1 MKTWD
6 INDRIL
12 CAGGNNKSG
21 CKGDSGS
28 PFLCR
33 DEENMNWRFHLQGV
47 VKGGSNTCKLEQLLY
62 IHKSFKIC
70 RLDRIASLF
79 KVLVTL

>member
-6 INDRIL
+6 INDKIL

-47 VKGGSNTCKLEQLLY
+47 VQGGSDTCKLENSYSIFTRVSKYVDWIESHLY
-62 IHKSFKIC
+62 S
-70 RLDRIASLF
+70 RYL
-79 KVLVTL
+79 